1 MPIPNTTLQKTP
13 STAHTPFSVR
23 EVVLARPRGFCAGV
37 SRAVKAV
44 EDALDIFG
52 APVYVKHEIVHNKTV
67 VENLS
72 RRGAITIENVL
83 DAPEGSVVVFS
94 AHGSPPEHY
103 QLAKQKHCI
112 LIDATCPL
120 VNKVHIEAHR
130 FLKDGY
136 SLVYIGHRGHPEGA
150 GVVGEAAFHYH
161 VEVPI
166 VETIEHIAG
175 LDFPRDAKLAY
186 LTQTTLSV
194 SETATLIAKLIEKY
208 PTIAAPPARDICY
221 ATTNRQDAA
230 TALARETDIAFV
242 LGSGNSSNSK
252 RLAETI
258 SHAGTPSFLIE
269 SVDDINPEWLSGIQT
284 VGITA
289 GASAPEARVQEV
301 ANSFSNHGATIREL
315 STVEENISFREPE
328 ALIDAK
334 RKQARKVR
342 L

>member
-1 MPIPNTTLQKTP
+1 MSKKSFPSDSNTL
-13 STAHTPFSVR
+13 FSVR

-44 EDALDIFG
+44 EDSLEIFG

-67 VENLS
+67 VEDLA
-72 RRGAITIENVL
+72 RRGALTIEDIRN
-83 DAPEGSVVVFS
+83 APEKSVVVFS

-103 QLAKQKHCI
+103 QIAKEKHCI

-136 SLVYIGHRGHPEGA
+136 SLVYIGHKGHPEGM
-150 GVVGEAAFHYH
+150 GVVGEANYHYGAN
-161 VEVPI
+161 VPI
-166 VETIEHIAG
+166 IETIEHIAA
-175 LDFPRDAKLAY
+175 LDFPKNTKLAY
-186 LTQTTLSV
+186 LTQTTLSIP
-194 SETATLIAKLIEKY
+194 ETQSLITALTEKY
-208 PTIAAPPARDICY
+208 PAITAPPARDICY
-221 ATTNRQDAA
+221 ATTNRQEAA
-230 TALARETDIAFV
+230 IALAQEVDIAFV
-242 LGSGNSSNSK
+242 LGSENSSNSK

-258 SHAGTPSFLIE
+258 ANAGTPSFLIE
-269 SVDDINPEWLSGIQT
+269 SVDDIRPEWLDGIQAI
-284 VGITA
+284 GITA
-289 GASAPEARVQEV
+289 GASAPESRVQEV
-301 ANSFSNHGATIREL
+301 AQYFSDHGALVREL

-334 RKQARKVR
+334 RERVKNTR